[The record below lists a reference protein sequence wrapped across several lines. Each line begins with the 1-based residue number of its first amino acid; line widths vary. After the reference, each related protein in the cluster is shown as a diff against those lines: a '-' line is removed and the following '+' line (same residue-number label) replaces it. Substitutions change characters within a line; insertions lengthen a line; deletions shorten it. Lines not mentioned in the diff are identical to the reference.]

1 MGLFGLSRSVLMSSV
16 FYLQLRSGIAARAA
30 ALSFIYQKL
39 SRLKSVGNKSVGE
52 VRLPSII
59 NDSNIIVLSSVCTG
73 ITLRIILPEVPGWVY
88 HCLKH
93 H

>member
-1 MGLFGLSRSVLMSSV
+1 MWISFLSCTLTNLVYVIWFCYLFKALLLGLFGLSRSVLMSSV

-52 VRLPSII
+52 VRLPI
-59 NDSNIIVLSSVCTG
+59 
-73 ITLRIILPEVPGWVY
+73 
-88 HCLKH
+88 
-93 H
+93 